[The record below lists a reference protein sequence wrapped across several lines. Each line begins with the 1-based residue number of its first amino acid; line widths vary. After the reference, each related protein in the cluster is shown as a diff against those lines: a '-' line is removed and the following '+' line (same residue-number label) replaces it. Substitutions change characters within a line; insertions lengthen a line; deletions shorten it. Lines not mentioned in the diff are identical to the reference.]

1 MGKKSKLSYVYPT
14 EDGNANELSFFKLNF
29 SGVNTPIPKMKI
41 AYKEPM
47 ASASLYFK
55 VKFLNSM
62 ALPRTD
68 GNESNHRNID
78 IFKYVFS

>member
-1 MGKKSKLSYVYPT
+1 VGVAP
-14 EDGNANELSFFKLNF
+14 NANELSFFKLNF

-62 ALPRTD
+62 ALGSPFRLFVY
-68 GNESNHRNID
+68 R
-78 IFKYVFS
+78 